1 MGIGKILSMVAGI
14 ITLLATF
21 LFSWYAVDNGGGTI
35 YYAGGLG
42 IIKNLPAMFT
52 DAQGLGTTLG
62 IPPFALYII
71 AGIFILFLVSGILQI
86 LGIKSRIPLI
96 IGTVVVLGVGSLIWL
111 GSADVINRVDWI
123 VNILGTETPLI
134 EGIIPMN
141 LLGTDIIDLGTYL
154 LYVGGI
160 LGIVA
165 AVYGP

>member
-1 MGIGKILSMVAGI
+1 MGIGKILSLVAGI

-21 LFSWYAVDNGGGTI
+21 LFSWYAVDGGGGII

-52 DAQGLGTTLG
+52 NAQGLGSTLG
-62 IPPFALYII
+62 IPFFALYII
-71 AGIFILFLVSGILQI
+71 AAIFILFLASGILQI

-96 IGTVVVLGVGSLIWL
+96 IGTILSLGIGSLIWL

-123 VNILGTETPLI
+123 VNILGTDTPLI
-134 EGIIPMN
+134 EGVLPLSIFGI
-141 LLGTDIIDLGTYL
+141 DIIDLGVYL
-154 LYVGGI
+154 LYAGGI
-160 LGIVA
+160 IGIVA